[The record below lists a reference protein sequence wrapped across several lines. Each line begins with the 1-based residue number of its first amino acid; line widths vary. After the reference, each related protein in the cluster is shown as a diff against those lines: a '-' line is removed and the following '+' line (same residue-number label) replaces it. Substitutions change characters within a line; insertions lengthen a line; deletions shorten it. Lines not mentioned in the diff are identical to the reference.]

1 MLPGII
7 LSHSSFTQGHKVAR
21 CSIQRSIESFH
32 SKVKD
37 TFLFF
42 FFTFMAIRAFLSA
55 GNFERLMFVKGNQ
68 HNIKKEETQP
78 VMGFFSFQQTDLFI
92 R

>member
-1 MLPGII
+1 
-7 LSHSSFTQGHKVAR
+7 
-21 CSIQRSIESFH
+21 
-32 SKVKD
+32 
-37 TFLFF
+37 
-42 FFTFMAIRAFLSA
+42 MAIRTFLSA